1 MEQIDI
7 GELCTYCG
15 RDTSFGSVDENGKEL
30 LLRVNRIRS
39 TSDGWKRG
47 EDIIYTNDFPEDLQ
61 PDKFSDSA
69 KAFILKQEDIA
80 EVELVGYQ
88 CVECQLIECDQCNEM
103 VLDYEIIDDQQWYRA
118 SVICESCHE
127 RNIYRKEEE
136 GE

>member
-1 MEQIDI
+1 MERIDI

-30 LLRVNRIRS
+30 LLRVNRIPS
-39 TSDGWKRG
+39 TSDGWKHN
-47 EDIIYTNDFPEDLQ
+47 EDIIYTNNFPEDYVVLPQ
-61 PDKFSDSA
+61 G
-69 KAFILKQEDIA
+69 IE

-103 VLDYEIIDDQQWYRA
+103 VLNYEIIDDQQWYRA

-127 RNIYRKEEE
+127 RNIYRKEEG